1 MVLKEEIFLSSWCKQ
16 FQLQRD
22 YWYNNINNKTR
33 FELISLLH
41 SFLQH
46 PAIIHEIKRFFN
58 LQAIFAPIE
67 PFPATLRFSRFLYT
81 VLINKRSRRL
91 QISKDISV
99 GRIRRRPLLQQ
110 HTRLSMCVP
119 RLKIWKIVRR
129 YTERSF
135 RREAAMNSSAFPGQ
149 LLSSFPVFLAK
160 GQRVSIFDS
169 RRRKEKKRKRRN
181 ISTFISN
188 LCLLSQVTFLR
199 IRSQIIGYFGFK
211 ISIVT
216 DPMIERQDEMF
227 VPHVY

>member
-33 FELISLLH
+33 RINILQLSTKSSGFLICR
-41 SFLQH
+41 Q
-46 PAIIHEIKRFFN
+46 
-58 LQAIFAPIE
+58 
-67 PFPATLRFSRFLYT
+67 FSPRFLYT